1 MRLRLVHDLICV
13 EQATT
18 GGPEAMAPGPP
29 VVYPWAADVIGA
41 GHCTWR
47 NQSSGGSPG

>member
-1 MRLRLVHDLICV
+1 MRLRMVHDLIGV

-18 GGPEAMAPGPP
+18 GGPEAMASGPP
-29 VVYPWAADVIGA
+29 VVFPWAAVVIAA
-41 GHCTWR
+41 GHCPWR